1 MRVIRKKVIVVG
13 GDLCDK
19 VGKDFGCRAELESLV
34 GDGRSGMVVEV
45 GVVVDEMNVDED
57 VEIELIW

>member
-1 MRVIRKKVIVVG
+1 VVG